1 MPGEVGVASRVNSL
15 KDFQVLVVDDDRDTR
30 NIFSAVLRHFGAAVV
45 AVTNASGAVAALRR
59 FSPDVVLA
67 DMRLP
72 DGTGSG
78 VLREARALRNN
89 AAFIAVSAFDL
100 DEGALRDAG
109 FQLWLRKPVEH
120 GELVAAILT
129 VARARGV

>member
-1 MPGEVGVASRVNSL
+1 VDSL
-15 KDFQVLVVDDDRDTR
+15 KDFQVLVVDDDRDAR

-59 FSPDVVLA
+59 FTPDVVLA

-109 FQLWLRKPVEH
+109 FKLWLRKPVEH
-120 GELVAAILT
+120 GELVAAVRA
-129 VARARGV
+129 VAREREL